1 MYSIKELLNFSFS
14 GDEEKQL
21 DFLLDKG
28 LIAGLIGEVPLES
41 LRRILGKSTPTVR
54 LLILVVRLRL
64 LNKFNFVIG
73 VVLKAYS

>member
-1 MYSIKELLNFSFS
+1 MYSIIELLNFSFS

-21 DFLLDKG
+21 DFLLERG
-28 LIAGLIGEVPLES
+28 LITGLIGEVPLES

-64 LNKFNFVIG
+64 LNKFNLVIG
-73 VVLKAYS
+73 VDLKAY